1 MENDNLLIKE
11 SMSEQM
17 LLMEW
22 LDELMMELKDEILQ
36 KKNARWVK
44 AKDH

>member
-1 MENDNLLIKE
+1 MENGNLLIKE

-36 KKNARWVK
+36 KKDARWVK